1 MSEAKQKYLV
11 LKVERLDEK
20 NELYKN
26 IYRVTDETGKLDL
39 LGYYDEKETQPVVL
53 LTNKSVLEY
62 DWEGIAARVQKL
74 NKGYCDRFVDK
85 SKVIVITDEIK
96 SEEVGQNFRIIGN
109 VLFITEHRYVS
120 QFKEENTVVEKP
132 AVETV
137 EEKPG
142 FFSKLKKT
150 LFPVRIKQK
159 TQEEQYKTFVGD
171 LTEDE
176 KFASNHIWLGV
187 VLVVILSIGFI
198 GLNYWYDHKNKNHFY
213 VDEDFLEQITQTK
226 VKTVLDS
233 IKIDTIMIPD
243 TITLNTTFELTKEQ
257 QRIADSLAA
266 EKRYSDSVNM
276 YLRLNRKVKVSLHST
291 INDGHT
297 ERTAKTEMVADSLR
311 DKDIAQL
318 TAVINQMTREMND
331 ERLEELKQNK
341 FISPGSESKYIL
353 GMSKDEQ

>member
-1 MSEAKQKYLV
+1 MSEVKQKYLV

-74 NKGYCDRFVDK
+74 NKSYCDRFADK

-109 VLFITEHRYVS
+109 VLFITEHRYIS

-142 FFSKLKKT
+142 FFSKLKKV
-150 LFPVRIKQK
+150 LFPVRIKPK

-171 LTEDE
+171 LSEDE
-176 KFASNHIWLGV
+176 VAFSKYIGFGV
-187 VLVVILSIGFI
+187 LAVIALAIGFI
-198 GLNYWYDHKNKNHFY
+198 Y
-213 VDEDFLEQITQTK
+213 VDKYYSEKYIPSAVTKDFMSQITQ
-226 VKTVLDS
+226 VKTKTVFDS
-233 IKIDTIMIPD
+233 ATIDTVAIPD
-243 TITLNTTFELTKEQ
+243 TISINHDFQLTQEQ
-257 QRIADSLAA
+257 QRIADSLTEA
-266 EKRYSDSVNM
+266 KHFNDSVNV
-276 YLRLNRKVKVSLHST
+276 YLRLHRKVKVSLHSA

-297 ERTAKTEMVADSLR
+297 ERTAKTEMIADSLR
-311 DKDIAQL
+311 EQDIKQL
-318 TAVINQMTREMND
+318 TTVINQMTKEMNN
-331 ERLEELKQNK
+331 ERLEELRQNR
-341 FISPGSESKYIL
+341 FITPGGEKDFVI
-353 GMSKDEQ
+353 GMSKRED